1 MKSIKIFRTLG
12 IATLLALLI
21 VAIPVAPAQ
30 AATMSLSTT
39 SGSIG
44 DQITVTGSGFGATV
58 DPNNPQ
64 TVIVYFSQ
72 QSATIGQ
79 TIGTNVTVYKTILI
93 QNTNSS
99 GVFTGTFTVPDK
111 ITVTQ
116 SVTAG
121 TYYLYACQLTGANPD
136 LILVA
141 STFTVAGTG
150 AISINPSSGPV
161 DTEIQI
167 TGSDFGPSSS
177 IAIDF
182 GGVSTPIER
191 GNTTTNT
198 NGAFTSYIL
207 VPESTA
213 GTHTVRAT
221 VAGTSASAQ
230 FTITPEIFLG
240 KTSAEAGTQVSIE
253 GTGFGRRKDVTIWFN
268 NAGIATALSGR
279 DGSFDLTI
287 TIPELA
293 AGIYDVEAEDED
305 GNLDSAKFTI
315 FQPAPPPEPTPEP
328 TPEPEPPTPT
338 PSAVSGS
345 LSPADTGPVGMDL
358 IVTGT
363 GFTAGKEVTIQY
375 DGEEIA
381 TGTATPDGI
390 IVAVFQVPESDAGDH
405 TITASDGTNTLELTF
420 TIESEPPE
428 IPVPL
433 KPEMGVQAKTPILF
447 DWQEV
452 TDASTPVTYIL
463 QVATDEDFTESSI
476 VLEKKQLTK
485 SEYTLTDDESKKLVE
500 GEQTNYY
507 WRVRATDAAAN
518 ESDWTGAG
526 EFMVDQPFSLPSW
539 AVYTLI
545 GLGGLLLFG
554 IGYLLGRRTAFY
566 Y

>member
-1 MKSIKIFRTLG
+1 MKGIKIFRALC
-12 IATLLALLI
+12 IATLLAVLLI

-39 SGSIG
+39 GGSIG
-44 DQITVTGSGFGATV
+44 DLITVTGTGFGATV

-79 TIGTNVTVYKTILI
+79 TIGTNVTIYKTILI

-99 GVFTGTFTVPDK
+99 GVFTGSFTVPDK

-150 AISINPSSGPV
+150 AVSINPSSGPV

-167 TGSDFGPSSS
+167 TGSEFASSSS

-182 GGVSTPIER
+182 GGVSMPIER
-191 GNTTTNT
+191 GDTITNT
-198 NGAFTSYIL
+198 SGAFTSYIL

-213 GTHTVRAT
+213 GTQTVRAT
-221 VAGTSASAQ
+221 VAGTSVSAQ
-230 FTITPEIFLG
+230 FTITPEIFPG

-253 GTGFGRRKDVTIWFN
+253 GTGFARRENVTIWFN
-268 NAGIATALSGR
+268 NAGIATALSDR
-279 DGSFDLTI
+279 DGSFDVTFNV
-287 TIPELA
+287 PDLA
-293 AGIYDVEAEDED
+293 AGIYDVEAEDDD
-305 GNLDSAKFTI
+305 GNLDSVKFTI
-315 FQPAPPPEPTPEP
+315 FQPAPTPEP
-328 TPEPEPPTPT
+328 TPEPDPTTPA

-345 LSPADTGPVGMDL
+345 LSPAATGPVGMNL

-363 GFTAGKEVTIQY
+363 GFTAGDEVTIQY
-375 DGEEIA
+375 DDEDIA
-381 TGTATPDGI
+381 TGTATPEGI
-390 IVAVFQVPESDAGDH
+390 IVAVFQVPESEAGDH

-420 TIESEPPE
+420 TIESDPPE

-433 KPEMGVQAKTPILF
+433 KPEMGVQAETPILF
-447 DWQEV
+447 SWQEV
-452 TDASTPVTYIL
+452 TDASAPVTYTL
-463 QVATDEDFTESSI
+463 QVATDEDFTESNI
-476 VLEKKQLTK
+476 LLEKEQLTK
-485 SEYTLTDDESKKLVE
+485 TEYTLTDDESKKLVE

-507 WRVRATDAAAN
+507 WRVKAIDAAAN

-526 EFMVDQPFSLPSW
+526 EFSVNKPFSLPSW
-539 AVYTLI
+539 AVYTLL